1 MRRRGAQL
9 SLALVALILGVLVV
23 VQLRT
28 QASGTGLESLSTQEL
43 TVLVG
48 NLSTRNDQLRA
59 EVANL
64 QAEAA
69 DLEAASA
76 RGETSVGQL
85 ESDLARVRGWAGMD
99 PLEGSGV
106 RITIAGAID
115 GAAIEDV
122 LNELGNAGA
131 EGIAIGGIR
140 VVAGTVVTGP
150 AGQLSVGTAAYGQ
163 TTLSVPFE
171 IDAVGDS
178 QVLTGSLTRAGGIVA
193 QLAATFPDAPVTVTP
208 VDRMVVAATTRSLVP
223 VHGQP
228 RG

>member
-1 MRRRGAQL
+1 MRRRGGQL

-48 NLSTRNDQLRA
+48 NLSTRNDQLRT

-69 DLEAASA
+69 TLETASS

-85 ESDLARVRGWAGMD
+85 QSDLARVRAWSGID

-106 RITIAGAID
+106 RITVAGPID
-115 GAAIEDV
+115 GAAVEDL

-131 EGIAIGGIR
+131 EGIAVGGVR
-140 VVAGTVVTGP
+140 VVAGTVVSGP
-150 AGQLSVGTAAYGQ
+150 AGGLSIGTAPQGQ
-163 TTLSVPFE
+163 TSLGLPFE
-171 IDAVGDS
+171 IDAVGDP
-178 QVLTGSLTRAGGIVA
+178 QILVGTLTRAGGIVA

-208 VDRMVVAATTRSLVP
+208 VDRMLLAATTRSLVP
-223 VHGQP
+223 VHGKP

>member
-1 MRRRGAQL
+1 MRKRSGQL
-9 SLALVALILGVLVV
+9 SLALVALVLGLLVV

-28 QASGTGLESLSTQEL
+28 QAGGTGLESLSTQEL

-48 NLSTRNDQLRA
+48 NLSTRNDQLRL

-69 DLEAASA
+69 ALEAAGA

-85 ESDLARVRGWAGMD
+85 EDDLARVRAWAGID
-99 PLEGSGV
+99 PVEGSGV
-106 RITIAGAID
+106 RITVAGPID
-115 GAAIEDV
+115 GAAVED
-122 LNELGNAGA
+122 LFNELGNAGA
-131 EGIAIGGIR
+131 EGIAIGGAR

-150 AGQLSVGTAAYGQ
+150 PGQLSIGT
-163 TTLSVPFE
+163 TTDGHQSLGVPFE
-171 IDAVGDS
+171 IDAVGDP

-193 QLAATFPDAPVTVTP
+193 QLAATFPEAPVTVTP
-208 VDRMVVAATTRSLVP
+208 VDRMVLAATTRSLAP